1 MIKKVLSAWDEELAW
16 ELVSA
21 SAWELASVSVVLQE
35 VDYSVDPMLMP
46 PAAVV
51 H

>member
-1 MIKKVLSAWDEELAW
+1 MVTMMVRRPG
-16 ELVSA
+16 LVQEVA
-21 SAWELASVSVVLQE
+21 MVLQE